1 MLCPRLPQNSYS
13 QHLLR
18 TDPST
23 RFLFSASP
31 TPRYP
36 SRCVVQFNSASAMK
50 TSITSPSQS
59 VISTSYKLTELL
71 YRSSAVPCLL
81 TVIVAMDITS
91 TVHSYLSLQLGMPR
105 LLHCGIS
112 FSSTEDIY
120 SPSLLPRV
128 PTWYYRHSR
137 PLLNTQS
144 TNEWLG
150 LLQLFLVK
158 RALASTR

>member
-1 MLCPRLPQNSYS
+1 MAKLLSLTTQDNLNSTYLSNTISPCTRALTSHNTLCPCLPQNSYS

-71 YRSSAVPCLL
+71 YCSSAVPCLL

-91 TVHSYLSLQLGMPR
+91 TVHAYLSLQLGMPC

-112 FSSTEDIY
+112 VSSTEDIY

-128 PTWYYRHSR
+128 P
-137 PLLNTQS
+137 
-144 TNEWLG
+144 
-150 LLQLFLVK
+150 
-158 RALASTR
+158 A